1 MSNEHNI
8 KKKNKVYSKNISKR
22 GNVSKSLGKKK
33 KGMPIGYCAGALLVF
48 VLVGSALFQFF
59 KIGA

>member
-48 VLVGSALFQFF
+48 VLVGSALF
-59 KIGA
+59 